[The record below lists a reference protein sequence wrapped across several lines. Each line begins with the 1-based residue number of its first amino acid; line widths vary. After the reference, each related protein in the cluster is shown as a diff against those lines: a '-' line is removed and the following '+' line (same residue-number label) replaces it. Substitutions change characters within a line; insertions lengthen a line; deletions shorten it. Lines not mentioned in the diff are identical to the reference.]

1 MKFEVIKGE
10 VSKEFFILIDIELMS
25 KVNTRGTFILYS
37 AKACENIVHNREYN
51 TVQN

>member
-25 KVNTRGTFILYS
+25 KVNTRTRLYKIKR
-37 AKACENIVHNREYN
+37 A
-51 TVQN
+51 QLGQ